1 MVYKAGASERLKR
14 EISVQFGW
22 VVVVELGFA
31 VIDRLVKAATGRRL
45 ELRVNDMSFGVKRL
59 LSYPPKVKEQGTP
72 LSSIVIITD

>member
-22 VVVVELGFA
+22 VVAVELGFA

-45 ELRVNDMSFGVKRL
+45 ELKVNDMSFGVKRL

>member
-1 MVYKAGASERLKR
+1 MYKAGASERLKR

-22 VVVVELGFA
+22 VVAVELGFA

-45 ELRVNDMSFGVKRL
+45 ELKVNDMSFGVKRL